1 MILTETA
8 ALTGRRLR
16 RLRRSPGELLAVTIV
31 PVTMVV
37 VMGYL
42 LDKSI
47 VMPGGAGYLDFM
59 MAGIGAQVALGA
71 FGTSAIAVADDLRG
85 GLVDR
90 FRSLPIGRLPVLLA
104 QSLCDLLLTAAGTAI
119 ASAVGWLLG
128 WRIHTGIV
136 AGLAGFGLL
145 LALAFLL
152 SWTGILAALWIRS
165 TPAVNSLS
173 GLVLVVGSFLST
185 AFVPPDG
192 LPGWLHA
199 IASWSPVSTVSTA
212 CRRLWGNPVADT
224 GNSLAVV
231 HAVPVALVTI
241 AILLAVVMTT
251 ASRLFRSI
259 SEKTP

>member
-8 ALTGRRLR
+8 ALTGRRLL
-16 RLRRSPGELLAVTIV
+16 RLRRSPGEVLAVTLT
-31 PVTMVV
+31 PVTMVI

-42 LDKSI
+42 LDKTI
-47 VMPGGAGYLDFM
+47 TMPGGASFTDFM
-59 MAGIGAQVALGA
+59 MAGVAAQVALAG
-71 FGTSAIAVADDLRG
+71 FGTSAIAVADDLTG

-104 QSLCDLLLTAAGTAI
+104 QSLCDLLLM
-119 ASAVGWLLG
+119 AVGMVIALAVGGLLG
-128 WRIHTGIV
+128 WRIHTGLLP
-136 AGLAGFGLL
+136 GLAGFGLL
-145 LALAFLL
+145 LALAFLM
-152 SWTGILAALWIRS
+152 SWTGILAGLWFRKVG
-165 TPAVNSLS
+165 TVGPLS

-199 IASWSPVSTVSTA
+199 IASWSPVSTVSAA

-224 GNSLAVV
+224 GNSVAVV
-231 HAVPVALVTI
+231 HAVPVALVSI
-241 AILLAVVMTT
+241 AVLLAVVIT
-251 ASRLFRSI
+251 ASWRAFRSV

>member
-8 ALTGRRLR
+8 ALTGRRLL
-16 RLRRSPGELLAVTIV
+16 RLRRSPGELLAVTLT

-42 LDKSI
+42 LDKTI

-59 MAGIGAQVALGA
+59 MAGVGAQVALA
-71 FGTSAIAVADDLRG
+71 CFGTSAIALADDLRG

-90 FRSLPIGRLPVLLA
+90 FRSLPIGRVPVLLA
-104 QSLCDLLLTAAGTAI
+104 QSLCDLLLTTAGIAI

-128 WRIHTGIV
+128 WRIHTGLLP
-136 AGLAGFGLL
+136 GLAGFGLL

-152 SWTGILAALWIRS
+152 SWTGILAGLWFRS
-165 TPAVNSLS
+165 APAVNSLS

-192 LPGWLHA
+192 LPGWLRA

-224 GNSLAVV
+224 SHSFAVV
-231 HAVPVALVTI
+231 HPVPVALATMAV
-241 AILLAVVMTT
+241 LLAVVIT
-251 ASRLFRSI
+251 AAWRVFRSAA
-259 SEKTP
+259 EKP

>member
-1 MILTETA
+1 MMLTETA
-8 ALTGRRLR
+8 ALTGRRLL
-16 RLRRSPGELLAVTIV
+16 RLRRSPGELLAVTLT

-42 LDKSI
+42 LDKTI

-59 MAGIGAQVALGA
+59 MAGVGAQVALA
-71 FGTSAIAVADDLRG
+71 SFGTSAIAMADDLRG

-90 FRSLPIGRLPVLLA
+90 FRSLPIGRVPVLLA
-104 QSLCDLLLTAAGTAI
+104 QSLCDLLLTAAGIAI

-128 WRIHTGIV
+128 WRVHTGLLP
-136 AGLAGFGLL
+136 GLAGFGLL

-152 SWTGILAALWIRS
+152 SWTGILAGLWFRS
-165 TPAVNSLS
+165 APTVGSMS

-224 GNSLAVV
+224 GHSIAVV
-231 HAVPVALVTI
+231 HAVPVALITMAV
-241 AILLAVVMTT
+241 LLAVVIT
-251 ASRLFRSI
+251 AAWRVFRSAAAN
-259 SEKTP
+259 TP